1 MQVVELS
8 NMVFSIIFSAEMVL
22 KLAAYGLV
30 KYVSDGF
37 NVFDGFI
44 VILRYCRPF
53 VSIEFI
59 CVFFYSV
66 CYPIVS

>member
-44 VILRYCRPF
+44 VILRW
-53 VSIEFI
+53 S
-59 CVFFYSV
+59 FF
-66 CYPIVS
+66 